1 MKRLTALA
9 LCLLVTPCVF
19 GELAVGLMPAAN
31 SIPLVVAAHDGLFA
45 AEGVTVR
52 LVPFSG
58 QLERETALQTGAID
72 GTVSDLVN
80 AIQSWS
86 HDSGAKVTSV
96 TEGSFSLLAS
106 PQSGMH
112 TLGDWNTFPG
122 GKVRTGLLENS
133 LVYYLSER
141 MLTAANV
148 DASRIDLVPI
158 VQLPA
163 RLEMLM
169 AGKIDAACLP
179 EPLATLGASRGAVR
193 LAVSDDLGTT
203 PGVLLFTKKAMA
215 VHGTEIT
222 AFYKAYNRAVLAVN
236 NSPEA
241 YRDAIVKG
249 CDFPPAVAG
258 IMTVPRFQA
267 ARLPSRADVADIAA
281 WMVQKRLLAAVPVYS
296 DIVASGFV
304 PADAR
309 TRMTA
314 RPGMTAGPRS
324 FRQAWRWRQAGS
336 AA

>member
-1 MKRLTALA
+1 MKKLAALA
-9 LCLLVTPCVF
+9 FCLLATPLAF
-19 GELAVGLMPAAN
+19 GDLAVGLMPASN

-86 HDSGAKVTSV
+86 HSSGAKVTSI

-106 PQSGMH
+106 PQSGISS
-112 TLGDWNTFPG
+112 LKDWDTFPG
-122 GKVRTGLLENS
+122 GKVRTGLLESS
-133 LVYYLSER
+133 LVYYLSEH
-141 MLTAANV
+141 MLSAAGV

-163 RLEMLM
+163 RLEMLL

-193 LAVSDDLGTT
+193 LAVSDELGTT
-203 PGVLLFTKKAMA
+203 PGVLLFTGKALSTR
-215 VHGTEIT
+215 GTEI
-222 AFYKAYNRAVLAVN
+222 AGLYRAYNRAVEAVN
-236 NSPEA
+236 KAPET
-241 YRDAIVKG
+241 YRDAIVTG

-258 IMTVPRFQA
+258 IMRIPRFQY
-267 ARLPSRADVADIAA
+267 ARLPSRTDVADVAA
-281 WMVQKRLLAAVPVYS
+281 WMAAKKLLAVQPGYS
-296 DIVASGFV
+296 DIVAPGFFS
-304 PADAR
+304 ADAH
-309 TRMTA
+309 
-314 RPGMTAGPRS
+314 S
-324 FRQAWRWRQAGS
+324 Q
-336 AA
+336 

>member
-1 MKRLTALA
+1 MKRLPALA
-9 LCLLVTPCVF
+9 LCLLITPCAF

-31 SIPLVVAAHDGLFA
+31 SIPLVVAAHDGLFE

-72 GTVSDLVN
+72 GTVSDLIN

-86 HDSGAKVTSV
+86 HGSGAKVTSV

-112 TLGDWNTFPG
+112 SMRDFDAFPG

-133 LVYYLSER
+133 LVYYLTEH
-141 MLTAANV
+141 MLTAARV
-148 DASRIDLVPI
+148 DTSRVDLVPI

-163 RLEMLM
+163 RLEMLL

-193 LAVSDDLGTT
+193 LAVSDDLGTA
-203 PGVLLFTKKAMA
+203 PGVLLFTGKALA
-215 VHGTEIT
+215 NRAADI
-222 AFYKAYNRAVLAVN
+222 AALYRAYNRAVDAVN
-236 NSPEA
+236 KAPET
-241 YRDAIVKG
+241 YREAIVKG
-249 CDFPPAVAG
+249 CDFPPAVSG
-258 IMTVPRFQA
+258 IMSIPRFQA
-267 ARLPSRADVADIAA
+267 ARLPSRADVSDVGA
-281 WMVQKRLLAAVPVYS
+281 WMREKGLLVALPGYT
-296 DIVASGFV
+296 DIVAAGFG

-309 TRMTA
+309 A
-314 RPGMTAGPRS
+314 P
-324 FRQAWRWRQAGS
+324 
-336 AA
+336 